1 MQNSS
6 RLTFGSLR
14 GGQWVRRIGC
24 WLMPLLVMCGLG
36 AAGGDAPLVTAAKQ
50 SDAALVASLLQHGA
64 DVHAASADGTTALHV
79 AAYLDQPQIAALL
92 IQHGAD
98 PTARNR
104 YGVRPLSLAAPTGD
118 ARLIEM
124 LLAAGADANTALPE
138 GETALMAAARA
149 GPVEAVDAL
158 LEHGADV
165 NAAERWKGQTALMWA
180 AARNNTAVVNALVDA
195 GADVWA
201 RSKGG
206 FSALLFAVRGGRI
219 EAARALLAAGAD
231 VNDAAPDGT
240 SALVVAVLNGHFGT
254 AAALLDEGADPNA
267 ARQGW
272 TALHQISWVRR
283 PNTGQN
289 SPGPVPDGDI
299 GSLALIRA
307 LARHGADLNARETK
321 VPNDSYRSAMDRIGA
336 TPFLLAAKAVDL
348 DMMKTLVELGADP
361 LLTTE
366 DGTTPLMV
374 AAGVGIYAVGDSPGN
389 SDEADRAVKL
399 CLDLGGDPT
408 AVDANGE
415 TALHG
420 AALRGANGAVKLLV
434 DAGGRLDVKNKKG
447 WTPLRIADGV
457 SYNGTTKR
465 MLETA
470 ALLRDLM
477 TARGVPIDDSLNSG
491 GTGYAK
497 PPSLP
502 KPKGPGGDK

>member
-1 MQNSS
+1 MH
-6 RLTFGSLR
+6 RA
-14 GGQWVRRIGC
+14 RRIGR
-24 WLMPLLVMCGLG
+24 WAAPLLVVCGLS
-36 AAGGDAPLVTAAKQ
+36 ASGGDAPLVSAVQRFDT
-50 SDAALVASLLQHGA
+50 ALVASLLQHGA
-64 DVHAASADGTTALHV
+64 DARATAADGTTALHV
-79 AAYLDQPQIAALL
+79 AAYLDEPAVAALL

-98 PTARNR
+98 AKAPNR

-124 LLAAGADANTALPE
+124 LIAAGADANTALPE
-138 GETALMAAARA
+138 GETVLMDAARA
-149 GPVEAVDAL
+149 GKVQAVDAL
-158 LEHGADV
+158 LKHGADV
-165 NAAERWKGQTALMWA
+165 NATERWKGQTALMWA
-180 AARNNTAVVNALVDA
+180 AAQNNTPIVNALVDA

-206 FSALLFAVRGGRI
+206 FSPFLFAVRGGHI

-231 VNDAAPDGT
+231 VNETAPDGT
-240 SALVVAVLNGHFGT
+240 SALVVAVLNGHFAA

-267 ARQGW
+267 SKQGW

-289 SPGPVPDGDI
+289 SPGPVPDGEM

-307 LARHGADLNARETK
+307 LARHGANLNAREAK
-321 VPNDSYRSAMDRIGA
+321 MPNDSYRSAMSRIGA
-336 TPFLLAAKAVDL
+336 TPFLLAAKAVDV
-348 DMMKTLVELGADP
+348 DMMRTLVDLGADP
-361 LLTTE
+361 LLATE
-366 DGTTPLMV
+366 DNTTPLMV

-389 SDEADRAVKL
+389 AEEADRAVKL
-399 CLDLGGDPT
+399 CLDLGGDAT

-434 DAGGRLDVKNKKG
+434 EAGGRMDLKNKKG
-447 WTPLRIADGV
+447 WTPLRIAEGV

-470 ALLRDLM
+470 ALLRELM
-477 TARGVPIDDSLNSG
+477 TERGVPIDNSLSSG

-497 PPSLP
+497 PPSPP
-502 KPKGPGGDK
+502 KPKGSGGGR